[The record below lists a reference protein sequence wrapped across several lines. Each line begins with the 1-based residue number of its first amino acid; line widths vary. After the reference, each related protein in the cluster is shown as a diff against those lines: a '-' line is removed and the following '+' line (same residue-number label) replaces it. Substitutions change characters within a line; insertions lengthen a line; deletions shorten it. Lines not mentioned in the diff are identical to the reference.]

1 VPARLRGGDGPA
13 WAAVEGATAHR
24 MGEAFRIREAP
35 IALFGLVLPQNL
47 KFTGLTHNFEVD
59 PAV

>member
-1 VPARLRGGDGPA
+1 
-13 WAAVEGATAHR
+13 VEV
-24 MGEAFRIREAP
+24 EEVEREALVAV
-35 IALFGLVLPQNL
+35 IARGEHNL